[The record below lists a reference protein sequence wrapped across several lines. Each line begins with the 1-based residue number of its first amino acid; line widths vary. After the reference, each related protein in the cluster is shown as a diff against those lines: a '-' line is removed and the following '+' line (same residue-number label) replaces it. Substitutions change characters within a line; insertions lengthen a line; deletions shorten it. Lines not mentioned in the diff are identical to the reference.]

1 MVLHCHVTNDVDS
14 LVIAT
19 CYLVDAKMDPNAYLT
34 CSAGFVVSVLY
45 SAVTAAL
52 LVVLEKLIQSW
63 FRFVDIFPSSSF

>member
-34 CSAGFVVSVLY
+34 C
-45 SAVTAAL
+45 
-52 LVVLEKLIQSW
+52 
-63 FRFVDIFPSSSF
+63 